1 MMMVLYTHRHQKQD
15 VFIVEAKEIL
25 QQLGDNN
32 DDIKPMLNG
41 TKDESDLIR

>member
-32 DDIKPMLNG
+32 DIKPMLNG
-41 TKDESDLIR
+41 TKDETDLIK

>member
-25 QQLGDNN
+25 QNLGDNY
-32 DDIKPMLNG
+32 DIKPMLNG
-41 TKDESDLIR
+41 TKDEKDLIS